1 MHGDLDDPRLR
12 RPPGAAYAPDRGRE
26 TRPELALDARRA
38 LGALR
43 PRAAHRPVTAGRS
56 GSRPLPALEG
66 ARPNRV
72 LRGARGEGLH
82 PGGVARRL
90 RLVRLG
96 ARVPPGPR
104 ARPRRRDFE
113 RLART
118 RAPDRCRQRARARCA
133 RSRRAARLLPRRR
146 RRARGGEQLGSRA
159 ARRPPRARTADDRRG
174 RQSLVDVRLARRS
187 RAPLRARR
195 LECRARRRPRPRCAR
210 GRTRRRRHAAALCR
224 RGDRSMSMRKRFY
237 SVAAH
242 ALDED
247 PRVALVLAEIGV
259 SELPRHP
266 RVFNVG
272 IREQLMIGVAAG
284 LALEGL
290 RPVVHSYTPFLIE
303 RPYEQIKLDL
313 GHQDVGAVLVSTGAS
328 YDAARSGRTH
338 QAPEDVALLAALPGW
353 TIHVPGHPDEAERL
367 TRSVLFG
374 DDRVYIRLSDEE
386 NAAPVDGD
394 GLVVI

>member
-1 MHGDLDDPRLR
+1 
-12 RPPGAAYAPDRGRE
+12 
-26 TRPELALDARRA
+26 
-38 LGALR
+38 
-43 PRAAHRPVTAGRS
+43 
-56 GSRPLPALEG
+56 
-66 ARPNRV
+66 
-72 LRGARGEGLH
+72 
-82 PGGVARRL
+82 
-90 RLVRLG
+90 
-96 ARVPPGPR
+96 
-104 ARPRRRDFE
+104 
-113 RLART
+113 
-118 RAPDRCRQRARARCA
+118 
-133 RSRRAARLLPRRR
+133 
-146 RRARGGEQLGSRA
+146 
-159 ARRPPRARTADDRRG
+159 
-174 RQSLVDVRLARRS
+174 
-187 RAPLRARR
+187 
-195 LECRARRRPRPRCAR
+195 
-210 GRTRRRRHAAALCR
+210 
-224 RGDRSMSMRKRFY
+224 MSMRKRFY
-237 SVAAH
+237 SVATH

-290 RPVVHSYTPFLIE
+290 RPIVHSYTPFLVE

-394 GLVVI
+394 GLVVIRRGSDDAPVVIAVGPALRPTLSATADLDATVAYLATVRPFDRDGLRAVVRGTDVVLVEPYLAGTSSAEVSAALSDRPHRLLALGVRNAELRHYGEGAEHRAAHGLDALGVRASVDAFLG